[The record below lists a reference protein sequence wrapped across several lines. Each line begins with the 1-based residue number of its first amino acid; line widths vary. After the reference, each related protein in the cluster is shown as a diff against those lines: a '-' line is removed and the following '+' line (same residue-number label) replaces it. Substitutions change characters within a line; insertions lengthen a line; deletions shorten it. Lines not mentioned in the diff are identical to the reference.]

1 MYRSEVFSSL
11 LKRDGARCSICGKAL
26 TDGDI
31 YIHHIFPRALG
42 GSDDVDNLQ
51 LVCGSCIRGAS
62 SRVLIGR
69 ELEQYIYEVIS
80 KSNEFRNVKLDWKAG
95 HVIADLFAERRVGN
109 QWQKVA
115 IEVRYTAASTKERLM
130 HTVQILEEIR
140 ERDPEIT
147 CVFLTPGKLAQE
159 TEELLRKRGIEIW
172 DGKYL
177 AARFKHEIEATY
189 HPIFSSLFRADH
201 AAPPA
206 KEEQI
211 FIRRLRECKPGK
223 ENWVKYQRMIG
234 KVLTFLFCPPLQE
247 PLPEAMDHSRANRRD
262 FVFPNY
268 CEQGFWAHLRSRY
281 SADYIVVDA
290 KNSSRSIT
298 KQDVLQVSNYLK
310 EHGTG
315 LFGIIVARVGVGD
328 SAYYTL
334 REVWAIEKKMIII
347 LQDNDLEQMLLERLA
362 GRAPETIIRQ
372 KIEDFRLS
380 I

>member
-11 LKRDGARCSICGKAL
+11 LKRDGAKCSLCGRAL

-31 YIHHIFPRALG
+31 YIHRRFPRALG

-51 LVCGSCIRGAS
+51 LVCGPCIRRAS

-69 ELEQYIYEVIS
+69 EFQHYIYEVIS
-80 KSNEFRNVKLDWKAG
+80 KSNDFRNVELDWKAG
-95 HVIADLFAERRVGN
+95 HIIVDLFAERRAGN
-109 QWQKVA
+109 QWQKVV
-115 IEVRYTAASTKERLM
+115 IEVRYTTATTEDRLM
-130 HTVQILEEIR
+130 STIQILEKIR
-140 ERDPEIT
+140 EKDPDIT

-159 TEELLRKRGIEIW
+159 TEELLRKSGIEIW

-177 AARFKHEIEATY
+177 AARFRHEIEATY
-189 HPIFSSLFRADH
+189 HPVFSSLFH
-201 AAPPA
+201 ANHTAPPS

-223 ENWVKYQRMIG
+223 EDWVKYQRLIG
-234 KVLTFLFCPPLQE
+234 EALAFLFCPPLQE
-247 PLPEAMDHSRANRRD
+247 PLPEAMDHSGANRRD

-281 SADYIVVDA
+281 AADYIVVDA
-290 KNSSRSIT
+290 KNSSQRIT
-298 KQDVLQVSNYLK
+298 KRDVLQVSNYLK

-315 LFGIIVARVGVGD
+315 LFGIIVARIGVTD

-347 LQDNDLEQMLLERLA
+347 LRDNDLEQMLLERLA
-362 GRAPETIIRQ
+362 GGAPETIIRQ
-372 KIEDFRLS
+372 KNEDFRLS